1 MNFSISENKKTEN
14 TETIKLQKNEA
25 GALTEAGASFSD
37 FMQVN
42 TPAESDSGL
51 DGIIDTD
58 YYFDSVSMDINDA
71 LFFLNLAQDGQFS
84 LQVSPEGGFQNI
96 IQTQTAQNMVSQKS
110 IEVTNKLETLIEKAQ
125 NTQKPFRISFDNDI
139 SVVLKIDKS
148 GKLSAE
154 FIPGSLEAQNYLM
167 YNVSAL
173 KQKFD
178 EQNLPYTSLSYRNR
192 NGRNKE
198 RNRGEG

>member
-1 MNFSISENKKTEN
+1 MNFSISDSKKTEN
-14 TETIKLQKNEA
+14 AETIKLQKNEA
-25 GALTEAGASFSD
+25 GALTDTGASFAD
-37 FMQVN
+37 FMQIN
-42 TPAESDSGL
+42 APAEQDFGL
-51 DGIIDTD
+51 DSTIDTD

-84 LQVSPEGGFQNI
+84 LQASADGSFQNI
-96 IQTQTAQNMVSQKS
+96 IQTQTAQNTISRKS

-125 NTQKPFRISFDNDI
+125 STQKPFRISFDNDI

-167 YNVSAL
+167 HNVSAL

-198 RNRGEG
+198 RNRGDA